1 MTDSFRDTA
10 PTEKGA
16 ASDLVL
22 FEREGHVALLTLN
35 RPDRLN
41 ALTWELF
48 DVLQEAWAEIDADPE
63 IRVVVLTGAGRAFCA
78 GADMVAR
85 TEGFNTEADIRKAD
99 RPMPTFTARQCKM
112 YKPVITAVN
121 GVCAGAGLHF
131 VVDSDIVIAAS
142 SATFTDTHVNVG
154 QVTALEPIGLSRKI
168 PLEAVLRM
176 VAMGKTERM
185 TAQRAY
191 ELGMVS
197 QVVDDT
203 DLMDT
208 ARSIAEKVSTGSPEA
223 LRSSIQ
229 TIWESLDMGLEDAL
243 VHGYQ
248 RVQDQYAHPDS
259 EEGPRAFVE
268 KRPPEWTVRRHA

>member
-1 MTDSFRDTA
+1 MTQTSEPGT
-10 PTEKGA
+10 T
-16 ASDLVL
+16 SDIVL
-22 FEREGHVALLTLN
+22 FERKGHVAYLTLN

-48 DVLQEAWAEIDADPE
+48 DVLRQAWAEIDADPE
-63 IRVVVLTGAGRAFCA
+63 IRVVVLTGAGNAFCA

-85 TEGFNTEADIRKAD
+85 TEGFGTDSDIRKAD
-99 RPMPTFTARQCKM
+99 RPMPTFTARQCRM

-168 PLEAVLRM
+168 PLGAVLRM

-197 QVVDDT
+197 QVVDDV
-203 DLMDT
+203 DLMNT
-208 ARSIAEKVSTGSPEA
+208 AAGLAEKVATGSPDA
-223 LRSSIQ
+223 LRSSIK
-229 TIWESLDMGLEDAL
+229 TIWESLDLGLEDAL
-243 VHGYQ
+243 VLGYQ

-268 KRPPEWTVRRHA
+268 KRPPEWKVLGPS